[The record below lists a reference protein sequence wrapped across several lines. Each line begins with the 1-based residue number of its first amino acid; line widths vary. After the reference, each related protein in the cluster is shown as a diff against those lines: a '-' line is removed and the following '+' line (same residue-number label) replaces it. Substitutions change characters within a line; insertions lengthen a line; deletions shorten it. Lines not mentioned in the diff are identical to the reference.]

1 MQKLFAI
8 CSLIVIGRIQFHF
21 VKSFRAAFKIRFTI
35 RPNNLWGYLY
45 LNFLLMKANDLF
57 KKIKIWKYFVKYFVK
72 SQGFGNQNETL
83 KSFWPKNIIHLA
95 YVSIVGFQLKTSR
108 LTGKFLIVV
117 CTIFIYRCAKWKFKM
132 VFDSKSSLRTT
143 PFLFFHPM
151 NRVLCYF

>member
-21 VKSFRAAFKIRFTI
+21 VKSFHVAFEIRFTI
-35 RPNNLWGYLY
+35 TPHNLWEHIEFFCLWRSKFRNCFLKYL
-45 LNFLLMKANDLF
+45 
-57 KKIKIWKYFVKYFVK
+57 VKL
-72 SQGFGNQNETL
+72 QGCENQNETL
-83 KSFWPKNIIHLA
+83 KSFWSQNIIHLA
-95 YVSIVGFQLKTSR
+95 YVSIAGFQLKTSR